1 MPSGRPHLPID
12 DHRDAILAALRT
24 HPVVVVAGD
33 TGSGKTT
40 QIPQYCL
47 DLGIPETKQVACT
60 QPRRVAAVSVAER
73 VAQERGTAIGA
84 EIGWQHR
91 FGRCL
96 SERTR
101 VKFMTDGILLAE
113 TRADPQLRRYAV
125 VMVDEAHERTLNI
138 DFLLGYLRRLLPRRP
153 ELRVVVSSA
162 TLDVARFREF
172 FGGAPVVEVPGRVF
186 PVETRWRPTDD
197 EDADLARRVADGVEE
212 LWTSADGDILV
223 FLPGERDIREA
234 EETVRALALP
244 DTDVLPFM
252 ASLPPAEQRRVFRPV
267 AGRRRVVLSTNVAE
281 TSLTIPGIRMVV
293 DSGLAR
299 INRFHPRS
307 GVERLHIEP
316 VSQASANQRK
326 GRCGRLGPGI
336 CLRLYGEEDFQ
347 SRPEYTEPEL
357 RRSSLG
363 GVILS
368 MADLRLGPIE
378 EFPFLDPPASGAIRE
393 GYRELL
399 ELGALD
405 ERSRLTPLGRQL
417 VRFPVEP
424 RFARML
430 VAAAEAGVL
439 EDALTVVSAL
449 ATEDPRLRPI
459 DRREEAD
466 RCHAPFRA
474 KGSDFGT
481 ILRLWRWFNE
491 LPSRTSQRRKCQENL
506 LSFRRF
512 QEWSDVRGQLRRIVA
527 RLGLASAPAG
537 LAPASSRQNTRVDKI
552 NVRHEQGGSSQPGV
566 SSPPDAALHRAL
578 LSGLLSRIGHRDPE
592 EGDYRGAGGVR
603 FAIHPGSVLSKAQP
617 EWVMAAELVD
627 TSRLFARRV
636 AAIDPEW
643 IEPVAGSLCR
653 RSYHSP
659 FWDERVGTARALERV
674 VLHGLVIADGRRRD
688 FSRIDPAMSR
698 EMFVRH
704 GLVGGALPPA
714 VPPLVRANLALF
726 ESIRDRHRKM
736 REAEDMDDEAF
747 VALYLE
753 RLPEACVNLAALRQC
768 LNHATE
774 ADKAALTFRREDFAA
789 PEDEAGDFPALLRLD
804 GHLLRLSYR
813 NEPGAED
820 DGITCTLPLDAIPS
834 LRRWPHDWLV
844 PGALPRKL
852 EWMLS
857 RLTRATARPLP
868 PRMQLVE
875 QLPALLGAPDRPLDQ
890 ALRALLIRKWGVVVP
905 DNAWNPAEMPP
916 HLRVRF
922 RILDDEHQECFV
934 TRDPGALAAF
944 EREFRRLSTDTPA
957 AASGTPRSSLPSLPT
972 CAAAAS
978 GTPRSSLPSLP
989 TCAAAPSR
997 GCAEKS
1003 LRDWTCG
1010 PLPEAAVV
1018 PGAGNWSLRNIPAL
1032 ADEDGMVRL
1041 RWYADR
1047 AEAFAAHRDGVRRL
1061 YAIVLGRDLERL
1073 ATPRTVT
1080 RSLSSL
1086 SSLPSLPSCAVSPSR
1101 ERAEDAAL
1109 AAIDAVLL
1117 PTSEPLPRDAETFH
1131 ARLRERR
1138 GALGAAAH
1146 EQYRLA
1152 DGALA
1157 LAGERLADLDQ
1168 WPYPDATESDVREQL
1183 DWLFFPGF
1191 VRLVPLERLRHYGRY
1206 LEAVRLRLDRARQ
1219 NPARDLER
1227 MALVRAPWERYTQA
1241 VARPA
1246 PTPARTAALAAVRWA
1261 VEEFRV
1267 SVFAQELRTPQPVSA
1282 QRIDRLFAAA
1292 DRA

>member
-1 MPSGRPHLPID
+1 MPPRRPHLPID
-12 DHRDAILAALRT
+12 DHRDAILDALRA

-47 DLGIPETKQVACT
+47 DLDIPETKQIACT

-73 VAQERGTAIGA
+73 VAQERGTEIGT

-101 VKFMTDGILLAE
+101 IKFMTDGILLAE
-113 TRADPQLRRYAV
+113 TRGDPALRRYSV

-138 DFLLGYLRRLLPRRP
+138 DFLLGYLKRLLPRRP

-186 PVETRWRPTDD
+186 PVETRWRPCDD

-234 EETVRALALP
+234 EETVRALELP

-252 ASLPPAEQRRVFRPV
+252 ASLPPADQRRVFRPV

-299 INRFHPRS
+299 INRFNARS
-307 GVERLHIEP
+307 GVERLHIENI
-316 VSQASANQRK
+316 SQASANQRK
-326 GRCGRLGPGI
+326 GRCGRVGPGI
-336 CLRLYGEEDFQ
+336 CLRLYGEEDFS

-393 GYRELL
+393 GYRELH

-405 ERSRLTPLGRQL
+405 ERSCLTPLGRQL

-430 VAAAEAGVL
+430 VAADE
-439 EDALTVVSAL
+439 EKTMRDALTVVAAL
-449 ATEDPRLRPI
+449 ATEDPRLRPL
-459 DRREEAD
+459 DHREEAD
-466 RCHAPFRA
+466 KCHAPFRA
-474 KGSDFGT
+474 QGSDFDS
-481 ILRLWRWFNE
+481 ILRLWRWFQD
-491 LPSRTSQRRKCQENL
+491 LPSRTAQRKKCKENY

-512 QEWSDVRGQLRRIVA
+512 QEWSDVREQLRRTVM
-527 RLGLASAPAG
+527 RLGMELETTPPAG
-537 LAPASSRQNTRVDKI
+537 LAPSSSRRKTGSTILSSRP
-552 NVRHEQGGSSQPGV
+552 EQGGA
-566 SSPPDAALHRAL
+566 SPPGPSAPLHRAL
-578 LSGLLSRIGHRDPE
+578 LSGLLSHIGRRDPE
-592 EGDYRGAGGVR
+592 EGDYRGANGLR
-603 FAIHPGSVLSKAQP
+603 FAIHPGSVLAKKQP

-636 AAIDPEW
+636 AVIDPDW
-643 IEPVAGSLCR
+643 IEPIAGPLCKH
-653 RSYHSP
+653 SYHSP

-674 VLHGLVIADGRRRD
+674 LLHGLVIADGRRRD
-688 FSRIDPAMSR
+688 FSRIQPEMAR
-698 EMFVRH
+698 EMLVRH
-704 GLVGGALPPA
+704 GLVGGALPPGGA
-714 VPPLVRANLALF
+714 PPLVRANLALF
-726 ESIRDRHRKM
+726 ESIRDRHRKL

-747 VALYLE
+747 VSLYLE
-753 RLPEACVNLAALRQC
+753 RLPESCVNLAALRQC
-768 LNHATE
+768 LNRAPKSLVE
-774 ADKAALTFRREDFAA
+774 SLTFRREDFAA
-789 PEDEAGDFPALLRLD
+789 PDEEAGDFPALLRLD
-804 GHLLRLSYR
+804 GHVLRLAYR
-813 NEPGAED
+813 NDPDAED
-820 DGITCTLPLDAIPS
+820 DGITCSLPLDALPS

-844 PGALPRKL
+844 PGALPQKL
-852 EWMLS
+852 AWMLS
-857 RLTRATARPLP
+857 RIPRAAWRGVAVATRPAP
-868 PRMQLVE
+868 E
-875 QLPALLGAPDRPLDQ
+875 ELPALLGAPDRPLDQ
-890 ALRALLIRKWGVVVP
+890 ALRALLRERWGVEVP
-905 DNAWNPAEMPP
+905 DNAWDPAAMPP

-922 RILDDEHQECFV
+922 RVLDDDHRECFV
-934 TRDPGALAAF
+934 TRDPAELAAF
-944 EREFRRLSTDTPA
+944 EREFRRLADQSV
-957 AASGTPRSSLPSLPT
+957 
-972 CAAAAS
+972 
-978 GTPRSSLPSLP
+978 
-989 TCAAAPSR
+989 AAAPTAAPSPP
-997 GCAEKS
+997 

-1010 PLPEAAVV
+1010 PLPEVV
-1018 PGAGNWSLRNIPAL
+1018 ETPGAGDWSLRNIPAL
-1032 ADEDGMVRL
+1032 TDEDGEVHL

-1047 AEAFAAHRDGVRRL
+1047 AEAAAAHRDGVRRL
-1061 YAIVLGRDLERL
+1061 YEIVLGRDLARL
-1073 ATPRTVT
+1073 AGPPRKVLMAEL
-1080 RSLSSL
+1080 RSAYATA
-1086 SSLPSLPSCAVSPSR
+1086 CAK
-1101 ERAEDAAL
+1101 DAAL

-1117 PTSEPLPRDAETFH
+1117 PPGEPLPRDAEAFH

-1138 GALGAAAH
+1138 GALAATAR
-1146 EQYRLA
+1146 EQYTLA

-1157 LAGERLADLDQ
+1157 LADERRAALDE
-1168 WPYPDATESDVREQL
+1168 WPYPEGTDSDIREQL
-1183 DWLFFPGF
+1183 DWLLFPGF
-1191 VRLVPLERLRHYGRY
+1191 ARLLPPERLRHYGRY
-1206 LEAVRLRLDRARQ
+1206 LEALRLRLERARQ
-1219 NPARDLER
+1219 DPARDLER
-1227 MALVRAPWERYTQA
+1227 LALVRAPWERYLA
-1241 VARPA
+1241 ESARPGA
-1246 PTPARTAALAAVRWA
+1246 TPARTAALAAVRWA
-1261 VEEFRV
+1261 IEEYRV
-1267 SVFAQELRTPQPVSA
+1267 SVFAQELRTPEPVSP

-1292 DRA
+1292 ARA

>member
-1 MPSGRPHLPID
+1 MPDRRPHLPID
-12 DHRDAILAALRT
+12 DYRNAILDALRR

-73 VAQERGTAIGA
+73 VAQERGTEIGT

-96 SERTR
+96 SEHTR

-113 TRADPQLRRYAV
+113 TRADPLLRRYAV
-125 VMVDEAHERTLNI
+125 IMVDEAHERTLNI
-138 DFLLGYLRRLLPRRP
+138 DFLLGYLKRLLPRRP
-153 ELRVVVSSA
+153 ELRIIVSSA

-172 FGGAPVVEVPGRVF
+172 FGGAPAVEVPGRVF
-186 PVETRWRPTDD
+186 PVETRWRPCDD

-234 EETVRALALP
+234 EETVRALELP

-307 GVERLHIEP
+307 GVERLHVEP
-316 VSQASANQRK
+316 ISQASANQRK

-336 CLRLYGEEDFQ
+336 CLRLYGEEDFS

-378 EFPFLDPPASGAIRE
+378 DFPFLDPPASGAIRE
-393 GYRELL
+393 GYRELV

-405 ERSRLTPLGRQL
+405 DRSRLTQLGRQL

-430 VAAAEAGVL
+430 VAADAEKTMR
-439 EDALTVVSAL
+439 DALTVVAAL
-449 ATEDPRLRPI
+449 ATDDPRLRPL
-459 DRREEAD
+459 DHREEAD
-466 RCHAPFRA
+466 KRHEPFRA
-474 KGSDFGT
+474 KGSDFDSL
-481 ILRLWRWFNE
+481 LRLWRWFQD
-491 LPSRTSQRRKCQENL
+491 LPSRTAQRKKCQENF

-512 QEWSDVRGQLRRIVA
+512 QEWSDVREQLRRAVS
-527 RLGLASAPAG
+527 RLGMDPESQVASPRSQVSARKTTDNRSFGPSTFDLRSATGNAAP
-537 LAPASSRQNTRVDKI
+537 
-552 NVRHEQGGSSQPGV
+552 
-566 SSPPDAALHRAL
+566 LHRAL
-578 LSGLLSRIGHRDPE
+578 LSGLLSHIGRRDPE
-592 EGDYRGAGGVR
+592 EGDYRGANGLR
-603 FAIHPGSVLSKAQP
+603 FAIHPGSVLAKKQP
-617 EWVMAAELVD
+617 DWVMAAELVD

-636 AAIDPEW
+636 ATLDPDW
-643 IEPVAGSLCR
+643 IEPVAGPLCR
-653 RSYHSP
+653 HTYHSP

-674 VLHGLVIADGRRRD
+674 LLHGLVIADGRHRD
-688 FSRIDPAMSR
+688 FSRINPAMAR

-704 GLVGGALPPA
+704 GLVGGALPTA
-714 VPPLVRANLALF
+714 LPPVVRANLALF
-726 ESIRDRHRKM
+726 ESIRDAHRKR

-753 RLPEACVNLAALRQC
+753 RLPESCVNLPALRQC
-768 LNHATE
+768 LHRAP
-774 ADKAALTFRREDFAA
+774 KALIESLTFRREDFSS
-789 PEDEAGDFPALLRLD
+789 PEDEAGDFPAHLRLD
-804 GHLLRLSYR
+804 GHVLRLSYR
-813 NEPGAED
+813 NDPDADD

-844 PGALPRKL
+844 PGALPQKL
-852 EWMLS
+852 AWMLA
-857 RLTRATARPLP
+857 RIPRAAWRGVAVATRPAP
-868 PRMQLVE
+868 E
-875 QLPALLGAPDRPLDQ
+875 SLPALLGAPDRPLDQ
-890 ALRALLIRKWGVVVP
+890 ALRALLRDRWGVAVP
-905 DNAWNPAEMPP
+905 DGAWDPAAMPA

-922 RILDDEHQECFV
+922 RILDDDHRECFV
-934 TRDPGALAAF
+934 TRDPDELAAF
-944 EREFRRLSTDTPA
+944 EREFRRLAAEETPPG
-957 AASGTPRSSLPSLPT
+957 ASRHPPQ
-972 CAAAAS
+972 
-978 GTPRSSLPSLP
+978 
-989 TCAAAPSR
+989 R
-997 GCAEKS
+997 GGQNGKTEP

-1010 PLPEAAVV
+1010 SLPEVAEVT
-1018 PGAGNWSLRNIPAL
+1018 GAGDWALRNIPAL
-1032 ADEDGMVRL
+1032 TDEDGEVRL

-1047 AEAFAAHRDGVRRL
+1047 AEAAAAHRDGVRRL

-1073 ATPRTVT
+1073 AVPLRRST
-1080 RSLSSL
+1080 RGSSLSSL
-1086 SSLPSLPSCAVSPSR
+1086 SSLPSCAAAPSR
-1101 ERAEDAAL
+1101 GCAIKGCAPEDAAL

-1117 PTSEPLPRDAETFH
+1117 PPGEPLPRDAETFH
-1131 ARLRERR
+1131 ARLRDRR
-1138 GALGAAAH
+1138 GALGAVAR
-1146 EQYRLA
+1146 EQFALA

-1157 LAGERLADLDQ
+1157 LAAERRATLDE
-1168 WPYPDATESDVREQL
+1168 WPYPEGTDSDIREQL
-1183 DWLFFPGF
+1183 DWLLFPGF
-1191 VRLVPLERLRHYGRY
+1191 ARLLPPERLRHYGRY
-1206 LEAVRLRLDRARQ
+1206 LEALRLRLERARQ
-1219 NPARDLER
+1219 DPARDLAR
-1227 MALVRAPWERYTQA
+1227 MALVRAPWERYLA
-1241 VARPA
+1241 ESARPGA
-1246 PTPARTAALAAVRWA
+1246 TPARTAALAAVRWA
-1261 VEEFRV
+1261 IEEYRV
-1267 SVFAQELRTPQPVSA
+1267 SVFAQELRTPEPVSP

-1292 DRA
+1292 TVD

>member
-1 MPSGRPHLPID
+1 MPQRRQPLPID
-12 DHRDAILAALRT
+12 DYRDAILHALRL
-24 HPVVVVAGD
+24 HPVVIVAGD

-47 DLGIPETKQVACT
+47 DLGIPETKQIACT

-73 VAQERGTAIGA
+73 VAQERGTAIGT

-96 SERTR
+96 SEHTR

-113 TRADPQLRRYAV
+113 TRGDPQLRRYAV

-138 DFLLGYLRRLLPRRP
+138 DFLLGYLKRLLPRRP

-186 PVETRWRPTDD
+186 PVETRWRPCDD

-234 EETVRALALP
+234 EETVRALELP

-252 ASLPPAEQRRVFRPV
+252 ASLPPADQRRVFHPV

-299 INRFHPRS
+299 INRFNARS
-307 GVERLHIEP
+307 GVERLHIENI
-316 VSQASANQRK
+316 SQASANQRK
-326 GRCGRLGPGI
+326 GRCGRVGPGI
-336 CLRLYGEEDFQ
+336 CLRLYGEEDFA

-393 GYRELL
+393 GYRELH

-405 ERSRLTPLGRQL
+405 ERSRLTSLGRQL

-430 VAAAEAGVL
+430 VAADE
-439 EDALTVVSAL
+439 EKTMRDALTVVAAL
-449 ATEDPRLRPI
+449 ATEDPRLRPL
-459 DRREEAD
+459 DHREEAD
-466 RCHAPFRA
+466 KCHAPFRA
-474 KGSDFGT
+474 QGSDFDS
-481 ILRLWRWFNE
+481 ILRLWRWFQD
-491 LPSRTSQRRKCQENL
+491 LPSRTAQRKKCKENY

-512 QEWSDVRGQLRRIVA
+512 QEWSDVREQLRRTVV
-527 RLGLASAPAG
+527 RLGIEPEQRPSAANSELRTANCKLRTANTAEGVSAP
-537 LAPASSRQNTRVDKI
+537 
-552 NVRHEQGGSSQPGV
+552 
-566 SSPPDAALHRAL
+566 LHRAL
-578 LSGLLSRIGHRDPE
+578 LSGLLSHIGRRDPE
-592 EGDYRGAGGVR
+592 EGDYRGANGLR
-603 FAIHPGSVLSKAQP
+603 FAIHPGSVLAKKQP
-617 EWVMAAELVD
+617 DWVMAAELVD

-643 IEPVAGSLCR
+643 IEPVAGPLCKHA
-653 RSYHSP
+653 YHSP

-674 VLHGLVIADGRRRD
+674 LLHGLVIADGRRRD
-688 FSRIDPAMSR
+688 FSRIDPAMAR
-698 EMFVRH
+698 EMLVRH
-704 GLVGGALPPA
+704 GLVGGALPPGGA
-714 VPPLVRANLALF
+714 PPLVRANLALF
-726 ESIRDRHRKM
+726 ESIRDRHRKL

-747 VALYLE
+747 ISLYLE
-753 RLPEACVNLAALRQC
+753 RLPESCVNLAALRQC
-768 LNHATE
+768 LHRAPKSLVE
-774 ADKAALTFRREDFAA
+774 SLTFRREDFAA
-789 PEDEAGDFPALLRLD
+789 PDEEAGDFPALLRLD
-804 GHLLRLSYR
+804 GHVLRLAYR
-813 NEPGAED
+813 NDPGAED

-844 PGALPRKL
+844 PGALPQKL
-852 EWMLS
+852 AWMLS
-857 RLTRATARPLP
+857 RIPRAAWRNKKGGASRPGEP
-868 PRMQLVE
+868 PPAPE
-875 QLPALLGAPDRPLDQ
+875 KLPALLGAPDRPLDQ
-890 ALRALLIRKWGVVVP
+890 ALRALLRERWGVAVP
-905 DNAWNPAEMPP
+905 DDAWDPAAMPP

-922 RILDDEHQECFV
+922 RVLDDEHRECFV
-934 TRDPGALAAF
+934 TRDPAELAAF
-944 EREFRRLSTDTPA
+944 EREFRRLSTPA
-957 AASGTPRSSLPSLPT
+957 ELPT
-972 CAAAAS
+972 CA
-978 GTPRSSLPSLP
+978 T
-989 TCAAAPSR
+989 APSR
-997 GCAEKS
+997 GCAS
-1003 LRDWTCG
+1003 SPPLRDWTCG
-1010 PLPEAAVV
+1010 PLPDMAEV
-1018 PGAGNWSLRNIPAL
+1018 PGAGAWALRNIPAL
-1032 ADEDGMVRL
+1032 TDEDGEVRL

-1047 AEAFAAHRDGVRRL
+1047 AEAAAAHRDGVRRL

-1073 ATPRTVT
+1073 AGPPRKVLMAE
-1080 RSLSSL
+1080 LSSANPFAA
-1086 SSLPSLPSCAVSPSR
+1086 LPTCAAAPSRGCAVKP
-1101 ERAEDAAL
+1101 EDAAL

-1117 PTSEPLPRDAETFH
+1117 PPGEPLPRDAETFH

-1138 GALGAAAH
+1138 SALAATAR
-1146 EQYRLA
+1146 EQFALA

-1157 LAGERLADLDQ
+1157 LADERRAALDE
-1168 WPYPDATESDVREQL
+1168 WPYPEGTDSDIREQL
-1183 DWLFFPGF
+1183 DWLLFPGF
-1191 VRLVPLERLRHYGRY
+1191 ARLLPPERLRHYGRY
-1206 LEAVRLRLDRARQ
+1206 LEALRLRLERARQ
-1219 NPARDLER
+1219 DPARDLAR
-1227 MALVRAPWERYTQA
+1227 MALVRAPWERYLA
-1241 VARPA
+1241 ESERPGA
-1246 PTPARTAALAAVRWA
+1246 TPARTAALAAVRWA
-1261 VEEFRV
+1261 IEEYRV
-1267 SVFAQELRTPQPVSA
+1267 SVFAQELRTPEPVSP

-1292 DRA
+1292 NAC